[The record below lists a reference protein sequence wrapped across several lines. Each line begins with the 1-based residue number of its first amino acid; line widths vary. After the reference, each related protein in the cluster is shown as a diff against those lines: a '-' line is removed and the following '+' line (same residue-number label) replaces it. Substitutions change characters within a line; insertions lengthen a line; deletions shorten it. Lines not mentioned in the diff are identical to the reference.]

1 MPLFANAI
9 PSIIDLD
16 AAQDLDRRK
25 QMQQLLKILIQ
36 KLPMDKN
43 GDLIFDIDEA
53 KDIHDNAVAMT
64 SNAIGV
70 DVLTTFADIQ
80 VESLSDKTTTTST
93 DDLEKIERTVYNS
106 LGMSRNL
113 FNTEGNLSLEKS
125 ILNDEGVMRPLVLQF
140 ESFYNRIVKALSSS
154 PKKYIF
160 KFHMLGTTQY
170 NYKDMAKLYKE
181 QTQIGYSKMLPQI
194 ALGHSQSSIL
204 NTAHFENEVLHLS
217 ELMLPPMQSSTMNAE
232 SLQALGTGNTGNGKT
247 GRPKKADDQKAEKTI
262 LNEESKS

>member
-1 MPLFANAI
+1 
-9 PSIIDLD
+9 
-16 AAQDLDRRK
+16 
-25 QMQQLLKILIQ
+25 
-36 KLPMDKN
+36 
-43 GDLIFDIDEA
+43 
-53 KDIHDNAVAMT
+53 MT

-80 VESLSDKTTTTST
+80 VESLADKNTTTTT
-93 DDLEKIERTVYNS
+93 DDLAKIERTVYNS

-140 ESFYNRIVKALSSS
+140 EAFYNRITKALGSA
-154 PKKYIF
+154 PKKY
-160 KFHMLGTTQY
+160 KFRFYMLGTTQY
-170 NYKDMAKLYKE
+170 NYKELAKLYKE

-204 NTAHFENEVLHLS
+204 NSVHFEQEVLHLS

-232 SLQALGTGNTGNGKT
+232 SLQALGSGNTGNGKT

-262 LNEESKS
+262 LNEESKN